1 MLDFTIL
8 KFFKI
13 NIHHPKAPNIVEVIW
28 TPPLSSWL
36 KCNIDG
42 SSLGN
47 PGVAASAGIFRNH
60 NGASLGCF
68 ASNIGIATSFFSEFM
83 GIGNHSSN

>member
-1 MLDFTIL
+1 LINSNLVLAGNVTSLASGSSTLDFTIL

-13 NIHHPKAPNIVEVIW
+13 NIHHPKTPNIVEVIW
-28 TPPLSSWL
+28 TPPLSGWI

-47 PGVAASAGIFRNH
+47 PGVAASAGIF
-60 NGASLGCF
+60 
-68 ASNIGIATSFFSEFM
+68 
-83 GIGNHSSN
+83 